1 MVIMAEDTSRSIA
14 LGPVG
19 IALLHKFPS
28 QQLIGLTHETL
39 YMQLLV
45 TVPLV
50 VRLKHRSIPAG
61 QVKTSEQE

>member
-28 QQLIGLTHETL
+28 QQLIGLTHKL
-39 YMQLLV
+39 VNWQLLV

-61 QVKTSEQE
+61 QVKTLVQD